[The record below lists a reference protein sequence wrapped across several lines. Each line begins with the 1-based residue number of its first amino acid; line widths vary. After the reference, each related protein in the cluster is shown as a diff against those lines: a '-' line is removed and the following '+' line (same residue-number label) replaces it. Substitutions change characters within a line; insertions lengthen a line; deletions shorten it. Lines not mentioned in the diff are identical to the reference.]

1 MELMNNIITVADT
14 GNELLNK
21 DVLYIRD
28 QIAQGRK
35 SSHEVARTLLK
46 IKNEELFT
54 VCADNFSDFCTNYF
68 GINKATGSKLVKV
81 AERFLGDDSYAN
93 YQISQLMEL
102 RNASDEQLALVNPK
116 MTIKEIRAILNPKKE
131 LVDSSAES
139 CDTATAE
146 KSEKAENSK
155 KTEKFETTIPE
166 PTFEKVNGDGATTP
180 DKIVGDDWTIILDDK
195 HSWHHADIVSMRGL
209 INFTD
214 FLRTQLHIDTIDK
227 APMEKVTIRF

>member
-14 GNELLNK
+14 GNEVLNK
-21 DVLYIRD
+21 DVVYIRD

-35 SSHEVARTLLK
+35 ASHEVARTLLK

-81 AERFLGDDSYAN
+81 AERFLGDDSYEK

-102 RNASDEQLALVNPK
+102 RNASDEQLAMVKPS
-116 MTIKEIRAILNPKKE
+116 MTIKQIREILNPKKAIA
-131 LVDSSAES
+131 DKSTDDS
-139 CDTATAE
+139 CDTAT
-146 KSEKAENSK
+146 KSDDS
-155 KTEKFETTIPE
+155 KFEKTITE
-166 PTFEKVNGDGATTP
+166 PKFEKNISEDENTPSTITGDG
-180 DKIVGDDWTIILDDK
+180 WTIILKDK
-195 HSWHHADIVSMRGL
+195 SWEKAEITSMRGL

-214 FLRTQLHIDTIDK
+214 FLRTQLHTETIDK
-227 APMEKVTIRF
+227 ATMKKVTIKF

>member
-14 GNELLNK
+14 GNEVLNN

-28 QIAQGRK
+28 QIAAGRK

-81 AERFLGDDSYAN
+81 AERFLGDDSYAQ

-102 RNASDEQLALVNPK
+102 RNASDEQLAMVKPS
-116 MTIKEIRAILNPKKE
+116 MTIKQIRAILNPEKAIADK
-131 LVDSSAES
+131 STNES
-139 CDTATAE
+139 CDVETNADD
-146 KSEKAENSK
+146 S
-155 KTEKFETTIPE
+155 KFEKTINE
-166 PTFEKVNGDGATTP
+166 PKFEKNISEDDNTP
-180 DKIVGDDWTIILDDK
+180 STITGEDWTIILKDK
-195 HSWHHADIVSMRGL
+195 SWEKAEITSMRGL

-214 FLRTQLHIDTIDK
+214 FLRTQLHTETIDK
-227 APMEKVTIRF
+227 ATMKKVTIKF